1 MTNQEI
7 RDAIAADAALQ
18 AMQSAGNYAGIAAAL
33 PAQTVVVEYF
43 ITERGVR
50 SLDVAPVSRKALLD
64 TIKAAQTETP
74 AWAGAVMDGAG
85 ISAADQVV
93 YLDDLASAWP
103 WLVREGG
110 VNVGASGARLMLD
123 LIAAGVPDAAE
134 ACAAVK
140 ALAEVPDVVSV
151 HQVSRAIIEGAE

>member
-7 RDAIAADAALQ
+7 RDAIAADPALQ
-18 AMQSAGNYAGIAAAL
+18 AMRDAGNYQGVAEAL

-43 ITERGVR
+43 ITDRGVR

-64 TIKAAQTETP
+64 TIKAAQTEAP

-85 ISAADQVV
+85 ISAADQAV

-110 VNVGASGARLMLD
+110 INVGASGARLMLD
-123 LIAAGVPDAAE
+123 LIATGVPDAAE

-140 ALAEVPDVVSV
+140 ALAEVPEAITWQQVKTAVEDV
-151 HQVSRAIIEGAE
+151 